1 MDLFLSIPPFM
12 LTNEMELLN
21 AQHELFLMVLNW
33 LWQNLDSHC
42 HDLIKQLSHYL
53 YLFSFLFFSELTTQE

>member
-33 LWQNLDSHC
+33 LWQNLDLASYR
-42 HDLIKQLSHYL
+42 QN
-53 YLFSFLFFSELTTQE
+53 T